1 MVKKTTTCYVSPVPH
16 LSNIVVAPG
25 KTIGREEFLTH
36 PAYAI
41 ALDGYVNTE
50 PFLYLDTCAGPY
62 RNFNHHEVVD
72 RSCTNA
78 TCEQVRKAILLGLY
92 DLFTLFGG
100 KQATIYVN
108 DCDQDVCL
116 STWLLLNPDRAAEPL
131 VRQLSQ
137 IEDLMDGS
145 NGTFPMPHDRTLLGQ
160 IRWVFEPYDRAR
172 GRLQLAAADM
182 RSIIEDVH
190 HRIDRFVLGKADERP
205 LSAGYRTLNDSTIR
219 RYWFVETTSADAR
232 LMLITNG
239 CRAAVE
245 HFGTHAPDVGPK
257 RYKYTLWRRS
267 EYVAWF
273 ALPKIFDLLNQA
285 ERVKS
290 SELVTEFGAWGGSAT
305 VGGSP
310 RNIGSVLTPGE
321 VEAAVS
327 LALR

>member
-1 MVKKTTTCYVSPVPH
+1 MPPLANLVIC
-16 LSNIVVAPG
+16 PG
-25 KTIGREEFLTH
+25 KTITRAEFLTH

-50 PFLYLDTCAGPY
+50 PFLHVDAHGGPY

-92 DLFTLFGG
+92 DLFTDHGN
-100 KQATIYVN
+100 KCATLYVN

-145 NGTFPMPHDRTLLGQ
+145 SGTFPMPHDRTLLSQ
-160 IRWVFEPYDRAR
+160 IRWVFDPYDRSR
-172 GRLQLAAADM
+172 GRLQLTTAEM
-182 RSIIEDVH
+182 QSIIEDVH
-190 HRIDRFVLGKADERP
+190 HRIDRFVVGKASEIA
-205 LSAGYRTLNDSTIR
+205 LNGTYALRTDRDISHA
-219 RYWFVETTSADAR
+219 RYWFVETASADAR
-232 LMLITNG
+232 LQMVTNG
-239 CRAAVE
+239 CKAAVE
-245 HFGTHAPDVGPK
+245 LLGEAGDKGVK

-273 ALPKIFDLLNQA
+273 PIPDLLAGLNA
-285 ERVKS
+285 RERARS
-290 SELVTEFGAWGGSAT
+290 SEVVTECGTWGGSTT

-310 RNIGSVLTPGE
+310 RSLGSILTPAE
-321 VEAAVS
+321 VDAEVRRISDAVQS
-327 LALR
+327 PKR

>member
-1 MVKKTTTCYVSPVPH
+1 MNLANLV
-16 LSNIVVAPG
+16 IVPG
-25 KTIGREEFLTH
+25 KTITRDEFLTH

-41 ALDGYVNTE
+41 ALDGYVPAE
-50 PFLYLDTCAGPY
+50 PFLHIDATGAPR

-92 DLFTLFGG
+92 DLFTRDGRKHALL
-100 KQATIYVN
+100 YVN

-145 NGTFPMPHDRTLLGQ
+145 SGTFPMPHDRALLSQ
-160 IRWVFEPYDRAR
+160 VRWVFEPYDRSR
-172 GRLQLAAADM
+172 GRLQLTIADM

-190 HRIDRFVLGKADERP
+190 HRIDRFVVGKASELPISGTYQLCNGGGADRFW
-205 LSAGYRTLNDSTIR
+205 Y
-219 RYWFVETTSADAR
+219 VETSGADAR
-232 LMLITNG
+232 LQMVADGCKAAIEQIGEARIDGIT
-239 CRAAVE
+239 
-245 HFGTHAPDVGPK
+245 

-273 ALPKIFDLLNQA
+273 PIPELLAALNLREAARATVLGTTA
-285 ERVKS
+285 G
-290 SELVTEFGAWGGSAT
+290 LWGGSTT

-310 RNIGSVLTPGE
+310 RGIGSVLLPQEVDKAVHSIANAKRTP
-321 VEAAVS
+321 
-327 LALR
+327 